1 MVAAKEK
8 FSKHPVNYAM
18 HKARLMKE
26 RDAAMT
32 VGDEARWNVTP
43 NQNDDIVKI
52 LSVTVKI
59 VHSFIIVCFW
69 ISYLNGPIELHMN
82 T

>member
-69 ISYLNGPIELHMN
+69 ISYLNWPIELQMN

>member
-32 VGDEARWNVTP
+32 VGDEAR
-43 NQNDDIVKI
+43 
-52 LSVTVKI
+52 
-59 VHSFIIVCFW
+59 
-69 ISYLNGPIELHMN
+69 
-82 T
+82 